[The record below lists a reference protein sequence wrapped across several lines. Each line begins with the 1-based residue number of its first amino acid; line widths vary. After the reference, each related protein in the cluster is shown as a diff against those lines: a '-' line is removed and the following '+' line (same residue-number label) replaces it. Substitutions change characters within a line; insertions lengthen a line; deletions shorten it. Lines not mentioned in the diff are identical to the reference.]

1 MGLSSTESSPS
12 VSLLLLLFQHL
23 KNLPAVNF
31 YTLFVFVCVR
41 ALTDATLSSYN
52 ARARHEPTDVSRVP
66 REELEDR
73 FLRLHEENRHLKQHI
88 HKQEDKI
95 KK

>member
-1 MGLSSTESSPS
+1 MCLR
-12 VSLLLLLFQHL
+12 V
-23 KNLPAVNF
+23 
-31 YTLFVFVCVR
+31 
-41 ALTDATLSSYN
+41 LTDATLSGYN
-52 ARARHEPTDVSRVP
+52 VRTRHESTDVSRVP

>member
-1 MGLSSTESSPS
+1 MLC
-12 VSLLLLLFQHL
+12 
-23 KNLPAVNF
+23 
-31 YTLFVFVCVR
+31 VCV
-41 ALTDATLSSYN
+41 LSDTTLSCYN
-52 ARARHEPTDVSRVP
+52 ARTRHESTDVSRVA